1 MITSIHNPKI
11 QFVRKLQS
19 RSRARR
25 EAGGFVVEGVR
36 LVEEALRLG
45 WQASLVLYESNLDER
60 GQKIVQGFA
69 GQGAAIE
76 EVSPEVL
83 QAASDTETPQGLL
96 AVLPMRTLPLPEQAD
111 FIFIP
116 DGVKDPGNLG
126 SMLRSAAS
134 AGVDAVL
141 LPEGTVDV
149 FSPKVLRAAMG
160 AHFRLPIQS
169 LSWAEIGDLVV
180 RSGLQVYLAD
190 AQAGISY
197 TRADFRLPLALV
209 VGGEA
214 EGVSPFADRL
224 ATGRVHI
231 PMPGGMESLN
241 AAIAAALLLFEV
253 VRQREKREIG

>member
-1 MITSIHNPKI
+1 MITSIHNTKI
-11 QFVRKLQS
+11 QWVRRLQS
-19 RSRARR
+19 RSRERR
-25 EAGGFVVEGVR
+25 EAQAFVIEGVR
-36 LVEEALRLG
+36 LVEEALHAG
-45 WQASLVLYESNLDER
+45 WPASLVLYEASLDER
-60 GQKIVQGFA
+60 GLQVVQGFA
-69 GQGAAIE
+69 AQGVAIE

-96 AVLPMRTLPLPEQAD
+96 AVLALRSLPLPEQID

-141 LPEGTVDV
+141 LPEATVDV
-149 FSPKVLRAAMG
+149 YAPKVLRAAMG
-160 AHFRLPIQS
+160 AHFRLPIHS
-169 LSWAEIGDLVV
+169 LSWAEIAGLVE
-180 RSGLQVYLAD
+180 RNGLGVYLAD
-190 AQAGISY
+190 ASAGISY
-197 TRADFRLPLALV
+197 IQADFRSPLALV

-214 EGVSPFADRL
+214 SGLSPFALSL
-224 ATGRVHI
+224 AQERVHI

-253 VRQREKREIG
+253 VRQRQA

>member
-1 MITSIHNPKI
+1 MITSVHNPKI
-11 QFVRKLQS
+11 QMVRKLQS

-25 EAGGFVVEGVR
+25 EAGAFVVEGIR
-36 LVEEALRLG
+36 LVEEALNAG
-45 WQASLVLYESNLDER
+45 WQASLVLYESSLDER

-69 GQGAAIE
+69 GQGAEIE
-76 EVSPEVL
+76 EVTPEVL
-83 QAASDTETPQGLL
+83 HAASDTETPQGLL
-96 AVLPMRTLPLPEQAD
+96 AVLPLQILPLPEKAD
-111 FIFIP
+111 FVFIP

-141 LPEGTVDV
+141 LPEATVDV

-160 AHFRLPIQS
+160 AHFRLPLHS
-169 LSWAEIGDLVV
+169 LSWAEIADLVE
-180 RSGLQVYLAD
+180 RSGLHVYLAD
-190 AQAGISY
+190 AEAGIAY
-197 TRADFRLPLALV
+197 TKANFHLPLALV

-214 EGVSPFADRL
+214 EGASPFADRL

-253 VRQREKREIG
+253 VRQREVHGNR